1 MPVYRLTE
9 QLLFPP
15 VHLANPDGLLAVGGD
30 LSPERLL
37 LAYKLGIFPWYTSG
51 SPILWWSPDPRM
63 VLFLGD
69 LRISRN
75 LKKVLRKKQ
84 FDLSV
89 NRSFR
94 EVIRACALTRLE
106 KEEGTWITP
115 KMVEAYCQLNK
126 MGYAHSIEVWHM
138 SQLVGG
144 CYGIALGHCFFGES
158 MFSIMDNASKVALVH
173 LVEVLNGLDFLLID
187 CQVPSDHL
195 E

>member
-1 MPVYRLTE
+1 M
-9 QLLFPP
+9 
-15 VHLANPDGLLAVGGD
+15 ANPDGLLAVGGD